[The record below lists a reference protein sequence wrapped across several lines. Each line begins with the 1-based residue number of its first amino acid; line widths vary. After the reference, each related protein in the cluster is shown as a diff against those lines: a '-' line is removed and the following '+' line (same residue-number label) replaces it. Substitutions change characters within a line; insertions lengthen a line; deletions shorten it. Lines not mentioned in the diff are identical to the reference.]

1 MKEARSNIDGHST
14 RGAYNCYGYI
24 SNSVRFDKDRMIVK
38 SKNLTEGI
46 DWEVDRS
53 QLGGI
58 IVISTDVNAIKLS
71 TNQLKNWIK
80 QKWETLKNRVS
91 YNKKIDR
98 LSKKYGDIFAW
109 TIGRYLH
116 GRYKADNGAV
126 FDENSISIELLN
138 VPTDTIISFAE
149 DLCYDFSQE
158 TVLVKLYGEDRILFV
173 KPKTDYKSIDGN
185 KYKVENLKENT
196 QMTEQEFKDK
206 VKEIIEDM
214 DRGDLVS
221 LYNDYASENNY
232 EEIHDMDDINDYLS
246 GMEPRDILNKAF
258 YGDFNPSHDYF
269 KFNGYDNL
277 ESTDYPEDS
286 WIDKDE
292 LADFI
297 FDEKDGSYYEF
308 DDKIQEVIDE
318 YNGSD
323 EADAEEED
331 ED

>member
-1 MKEARSNIDGHST
+1 M
-14 RGAYNCYGYI
+14 
-24 SNSVRFDKDRMIVK
+24 
-38 SKNLTEGI
+38 
-46 DWEVDRS
+46 
-53 QLGGI
+53 
-58 IVISTDVNAIKLS
+58 
-71 TNQLKNWIK
+71 
-80 QKWETLKNRVS
+80 ETLKNRVS

-158 TVLVKLYGEDRILFV
+158 TVLVKLYGENRILFV

-185 KYKVENLKENT
+185 KYKVENLKENK

-232 EEIHDMDDINDYLS
+232 EEIYDMNEFDDILADDVPS
-246 GMEPRDILNKAF
+246 EVARKCF

-269 KFNGYDNL
+269 KFNGYANL

-292 LADFI
+292 LAGFI